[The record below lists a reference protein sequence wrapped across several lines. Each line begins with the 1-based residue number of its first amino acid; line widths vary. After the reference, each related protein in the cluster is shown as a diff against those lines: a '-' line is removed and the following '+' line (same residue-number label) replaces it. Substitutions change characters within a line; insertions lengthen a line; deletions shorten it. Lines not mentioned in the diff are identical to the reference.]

1 MANVKR
7 KIVKKATQWIK
18 SRANSTDNMTK
29 GPIDRRINVFGIKRG
44 RFSDVPDDLMTRPK
58 PGERGTLG
66 LTKTEKEAAR
76 RKKQNKLGVIQ
87 GKGTAMPKNPNK
99 SNVPAKPRYTKS
111 TGTNKGGQQL
121 NPGER
126 RKY

>member
-7 KIVKKATQWIK
+7 KIIKKAAQWIK

-44 RFSDVPDDLMTRPK
+44 TGVENIPDNLMTRPK
-58 PGERGTLG
+58 PGQRGTLG
-66 LTKTEKEAAR
+66 LTKAEKEAAKKR
-76 RKKQNKLGVIQ
+76 RQKELGVSSRPV
-87 GKGTAMPKNPNK
+87 PKNPNK
-99 SNVPAKPRYTKS
+99 SNVPAPPRYTKS